1 MNVVLGLGI
10 CSFAQIAE
18 IKWATVCDSLRS
30 FRTNEHLWAQVAHD
44 KRATVSKLL
53 RSLMTKEQPWV
64 ILSGGSWYIKE
75 QMSELLIFLRQSH
88 IHSFAHKNE
97 RFAEKIWFKSYFLVR
112 FLYVFCKFFKNTS
125 DSLILSF
132 LMSDVSELLRS
143 LTKNEW
149 CEQIAQVAHQK
160 LATMSKPLRWL
171 TKNERISVLH
181 VFLSESLICSFF
193 RKKRAIRSENRWAN
207 YQPWEMG

>member
-18 IKWATVCDSLRS
+18 IKWATVSDSLRS
-30 FRTNEHLWAQVAHD
+30 FRTNEHLWAQVANAHD

-64 ILSGGSWYIKE
+64 ILSGGSWYKKE

-97 RFAEKIWFKSYFLVR
+97 RFAQKIWFKSYFLIR
-112 FLYVFCKFFKNTS
+112 FLYVFFVSFLKTS
-125 DSLILSF
+125 DSLIPF
-132 LMSDVSELLRS
+132 FKNDVSKSLRLLIKTER
-143 LTKNEW
+143 
-149 CEQIAQVAHQK
+149 CERIAQVAHQK
-160 LATMSKPLRWL
+160 
-171 TKNERISVLH
+171 
-181 VFLSESLICSFF
+181 
-193 RKKRAIRSENRWAN
+193 
-207 YQPWEMG
+207 